1 MCGIAGIFSGTNAI
15 QRIEAATA
23 CLHHRGPED
32 TGVYTSNN
40 NNVALGHTRLC
51 IIDCTAAARQPL
63 TYLNRYIIVHN
74 GELYNYLEI
83 KKELESRGYAF
94 VSQSDTEVIV
104 AAYAAYGKDCLQQ
117 FDGAFAF
124 AIWDQEDQVLFAAR
138 DRFGEKPFYFFYNV
152 DEFLFA
158 SEMKALW
165 QAGVPKEVNQK
176 MLYNYLTIG
185 YTSNPFNPPETFYN
199 NIQKLPAASCLTF
212 SMQSRELSIENYWQ
226 VNTEVNTDF
235 GEASAVE
242 EFTFLLTES
251 LHKRLRSDVPIG
263 TSLSGG
269 LDSSTIVALSAQMPS
284 RQYTHQCFTAVFDGF
299 ERDERQYAQAVAA
312 EYDLHQHLVTVDATD
327 LVNQM
332 DQLMLHQ
339 EEPVGS
345 SSVLAQY
352 KVYEAAKAAGITVL
366 LDGQGADE
374 ILAGYHKY
382 YHWYW
387 QELYANNRLAT
398 SGELGTARAL
408 GIKETFGFRNKA
420 FALFPHFAASL
431 LQNRKAKKAS
441 RQPGL
446 NPGFV
451 NEHKKDLYYSLPA
464 QLDLNGVLYFNTFV
478 YGLEELLRYADRNSM
493 AHAVEVRLPFLNHR
507 LVEFLFSLPPH
518 FKIHKG
524 WTKWLLRQSM
534 QTLLPEQIVW
544 RRDKVGF
551 EPPQKAWMQ
560 HPQVQDKIQEAKR
573 LLVSKDVLSR
583 SVLQQPVIPADA
595 NAANNRDW
603 RYWSASYLF
612 Q

>member
-1 MCGIAGIFSGTNAI
+1 MCGIAGIFSNNNLL
-15 QRIEAATA
+15 QRIGAATA
-23 CLHHRGPED
+23 CLQHRGPED
-32 TGVYTSNN
+32 HGIYSNVHN
-40 NNVALGHTRLC
+40 TLALGHSRLC
-51 IIDCTAAARQPL
+51 IIDRTAAARQPL
-63 TYLNRYIIVHN
+63 TYQSRYTIVHN
-74 GELYNYLEI
+74 GELYNYLEV
-83 KKELESRGYAF
+83 KKGLESRGYGF
-94 VSQSDTEVIV
+94 HSQSDTEVMA
-104 AAYAAYGKDCLQQ
+104 AAYAAYGKECLQH

-124 AIWDQEDQVLFAAR
+124 AIWDQQEQVLFAAR
-138 DRFGEKPFYFFYNV
+138 DRFGEKPFYFFYNE

-185 YTSNPFNPPETFYN
+185 YTSNPFNPQETFYN

-212 SMQSRELSIENYWQ
+212 AMQTHELSIENYWQ
-226 VNTEVNTDF
+226 VDAEVNTGI
-235 GEASAVE
+235 GEATAVE
-242 EFTFLLTES
+242 QFNFLLTES
-251 LHKRLRSDVPIG
+251 IHKRLRSDVPIG

-269 LDSSTIVALSAQMPS
+269 LDSSSIVAFSAQIPS
-284 RQYTHQCFTAVFDGF
+284 KQYTHQCFTAVFDGF
-299 ERDERQYAQAVAA
+299 EKDERQYAQAVAA
-312 EYDLHQHLVTVDATD
+312 EYDLHQHLVRVDADD
-327 LVNQM
+327 LVKEM

-374 ILAGYHKY
+374 VLAGYHKY

-387 QELYANNRLAT
+387 QELYAKKRLAS
-398 SGELGTARAL
+398 SGELKAVRAL
-408 GIKETFGFRNKA
+408 GVNELFGVKNKA

-431 LQNRKAKKAS
+431 LQNSKAKKAS

-446 NPGFV
+446 NPDFAAD
-451 NEHKKDLYYSLPA
+451 HKKDFYYSLPA

-493 AHAVEVRLPFLNHR
+493 AHAVEVRLPFLNHQ
-507 LVEFLFSLPPH
+507 LVEFLFSLPPQ
-518 FKIHKG
+518 FKIHRG
-524 WTKWLLRQSM
+524 WTKWLLRQSV
-534 QTLLPEQIVW
+534 QSLLPAQIVW
-544 RRDKVGF
+544 RAEKVGF

-560 HPQVQDKIQEAKR
+560 NPMVQEKIQEAKK
-573 LLVSKDVLSR
+573 LLVSKDVLSKT
-583 SVLQQPVIPADA
+583 VLQQPIVPADA
-595 NAANNRDW
+595 HAANNLDW

-612 Q
+612 R